1 MIHPPRPKVSIVVP
15 TIRRTSIGE
24 FLAAWRDEFAD
35 HHVIV
40 MEDNAE
46 PSFDLDRDGDYDL
59 THLSWRD
66 IEAELG
72 EWGWII
78 PRRTDCVRSFG
89 YLKAVQLG
97 ADVIVTLDDDC
108 FPIEP
113 GFIQRHVDAVMG
125 VATEDAW
132 VSTGDGII
140 PRGVPYQSRGR
151 ERPVGIN
158 HGLWTNV
165 ADYDAITQLTLGRT
179 GGAFEPKQLTIPV
192 GKFFPMCGMNLAW
205 RAELTPAMY
214 FLLMGRDWP
223 FDRFGDIW
231 CGVLAKKV
239 CDHLGYAVTSGAP
252 MIEHRRASNVW
263 TNLAKEAPGL
273 PVNENLWAAVDA
285 IVLREQTVAGCYAQI
300 AAELSLNGDYW
311 SRLRDAMT
319 FWAEITSA
327 ALDASRADAARDRLR
342 SDRRCLLHP
351 TPPHLPPLT
360 PRIQPQPQR
369 LPA

>member
-1 MIHPPRPKVSIVVP
+1 MTHPRPQVSIVVP

-24 FLAAWRDEFAD
+24 FLAAWRDEFD
-35 HHVIV
+35 GHRVIV

-46 PSFDLDRDGDYDL
+46 PTFDLGDDSIV
-59 THLSWRD
+59 HLSWRD

-72 EWGWII
+72 EWSWII

-89 YLKAVQLG
+89 YLKAAQLG
-97 ADVIVTLDDDC
+97 SDVIITLDDDC

-113 GFIQRHVDAVMG
+113 GFVARHVKAVLGDAS
-125 VATEDAW
+125 EDAW
-132 VSTGDGII
+132 VSTGTGII
-140 PRGVPYQSRGR
+140 PRGVPYQGRNR

-179 GGAFEPKQLTIPV
+179 GGAFEPIQQTIPV
-192 GKFFPMCGMNLAW
+192 GKYFPMCGMNLAW

-231 CGVLAKKV
+231 CGMLAKKI
-239 CDHLGYAVTSGAP
+239 CDHVGFAVASGNP

-263 TNLAKEAPGL
+263 ANLQKEAPGL
-273 PVNENLWAAVDA
+273 PVNETLWSAIDA
-285 IVLREQTVAGCYAQI
+285 IVLTETSVAGCYTQI
-300 AAELSLNGDYW
+300 AQELSLTGPYW
-311 SRLRDAMT
+311 SRLREAME
-319 FWAEITSA
+319 FWSQITSN
-327 ALDASRADAARDRLR
+327 ALESQRPMLEAGRTDAARELLR
-342 SDRRCLLHP
+342 SERC
-351 TPPHLPPLT
+351 
-360 PRIQPQPQR
+360 RIQPAPQR